1 MATTPATVP
10 RARAH
15 APWSA
20 TAWRDTAFV
29 ASGVPLQVAGW
40 LIAVSLWTVWTPE
53 KAVKILLL
61 AGASVV
67 LVLLALR
74 PLTSWQRERC
84 WAMLGLHIP
93 RMPGFDDGNLR
104 DTLRDLR
111 SPELWR
117 VLQYHMVAG
126 PFLALGGLG
135 VIAAWASG
143 ALLTVSGVYGWAL
156 PSSSPMSPITHPARI
171 AVLSGAG
178 VLLLAA
184 APWAAAGVRLLDAR
198 AASALLGP
206 DRARELERRV
216 EDLAEKRASV
226 VDAADLERR
235 RIERDLHD
243 GAQQRLVSLA
253 LGLGLARETLSGV
266 PDEAMQV
273 IVEAHEEAKEALTEL
288 RTLVRGLHPAVLEDR
303 GLDAALSGVAARVPL
318 PVRLRVEAEPRA
330 SSTVEAV
337 AYFVVS
343 EALTN
348 VVKHARATQVDV
360 AVIRRGDVLHVT
372 VTDDGAGGA
381 DPSGGAGAS
390 GGRGAAGGTG
400 LAGLARRVRSVDGTF
415 RITSPAGGP
424 TTVTVELPCAL

>member
-1 MATTPATVP
+1 MASISAAR
-10 RARAH
+10 RARVH

-20 TAWRDTAFV
+20 AAWRDTVFV
-29 ASGVPLQVAGW
+29 ASGVPLQFAGW
-40 LIAVSLWTVWTPE
+40 LILGFFWMLWTPVRVTP
-53 KAVKILLL
+53 ILILTAASLVLL
-61 AGASVV
+61 
-67 LVLLALR
+67 LLALR

-84 WAMLGLHIP
+84 WAMLGLDIP
-93 RMPGFDDGNLR
+93 RMPDFDDGRPWDALR
-104 DTLRDLR
+104 NLR

-117 VLQYHMVAG
+117 VLQYHLLAG
-126 PFLALGGLG
+126 PFLALGGLT

-143 ALLTVSGVYGWAL
+143 LALATSGLYTWAL
-156 PSSSPMSPITHPARI
+156 AYTSPMSPFGHPTRFG
-171 AVLSGAG
+171 VLTCVG
-178 VLLLAA
+178 VLLLVA
-184 APWAAAGVRLLDAR
+184 APWAAAGVRRLDAR
-198 AASALLGP
+198 AAAALLGP

-226 VDAADLERR
+226 VDAADIERR

-253 LGLGLARETLSGV
+253 LNLGLARETLTGV
-266 PDEAMQV
+266 PDDAMRV

-288 RTLVRGLHPAVLEDR
+288 RNLIRGLHPAVLEDR

-318 PVRLRVEAEPRA
+318 PVRLRVEVEPRA

-348 VVKHARATQVDV
+348 VVRHARADEVDV
-360 AVIRRGDVLHVT
+360 SVVRRGEVLRVT
-372 VTDDGAGGA
+372 VRDDGVGGA
-381 DPSGGAGAS
+381 DP
-390 GGRGAAGGTG
+390 AGGTG
-400 LAGLARRVRSVDGTF
+400 LTGLARRVRSVDGTF

>member
-1 MATTPATVP
+1 MASISA
-10 RARAH
+10 ARRVRVH

-20 TAWRDTAFV
+20 AAWRDTVFV
-29 ASGVPLQVAGW
+29 VSGVPLQLAGW
-40 LIAVSLWTVWTPE
+40 LVLGSVWTVWAPVRVTPILVLTGVS
-53 KAVKILLL
+53 AILL
-61 AGASVV
+61 
-67 LVLLALR
+67 LLALR

-84 WAMLGLHIP
+84 WAMLGLDIP
-93 RMPGFDDGNLR
+93 RMPDFDGGRAWDV
-104 DTLRDLR
+104 LRDLR

-117 VLQYHMVAG
+117 VLQYHLLAG
-126 PFLALGGLG
+126 PFLALGGLA
-135 VIAAWASG
+135 VTAAWAAG
-143 ALLTVSGVYGWAL
+143 LALATSPAYAWAV
-156 PSSSPMSPITHPARI
+156 HPGDPLADHPQRV
-171 AVLSGAG
+171 AVLTAVG

-184 APWAAAGVRLLDAR
+184 APWAAAGVRRLDAR
-198 AASALLGP
+198 AAAALLGP
-206 DRARELERRV
+206 DRAKELQRRV

-253 LGLGLARETLSGV
+253 LNLGLARETLTGV
-266 PDEAMQV
+266 PDEAMRV
-273 IVEAHEEAKEALTEL
+273 IVEAHEEAKAALTEL
-288 RTLVRGLHPAVLEDR
+288 RDLIRGLHPAVLEDR

-318 PVRLRVEAEPRA
+318 PVRLRVDIEPRA

-348 VVKHARATQVDV
+348 VVKHARANEVDV
-360 AVIRRGDVLHVT
+360 RVERRGDVLRVT
-372 VTDDGAGGA
+372 VRDDGAGGA
-381 DPSGGAGAS
+381 DPSA
-390 GGRGAAGGTG
+390 GTG
-400 LAGLARRVRSVDGTF
+400 LTGLARRVRSVDGTF

>member
-1 MATTPATVP
+1 MASSTPAR
-10 RARAH
+10 RARAR
-15 APWSA
+15 APWSLA
-20 TAWRDTAFV
+20 AWRDTAFV
-29 ASGVPLQVAGW
+29 ASGVPLQFAGW
-40 LIAVSLWTVWTPE
+40 TILGSLWAIWAPVNATP
-53 KAVKILLL
+53 VMIL
-61 AGASVV
+61 AFASIV

-84 WAMLGLHIP
+84 WAMLGLDIP
-93 RMPGFDDGNLR
+93 PMPDFDDGRPWDPLR
-104 DTLRDLR
+104 NLR

-117 VLQYHMVAG
+117 VLRYHLVVG
-126 PFLALGGLG
+126 PFLAFGGLAT
-135 VIAAWASG
+135 IAAWAGGLILATTGTYAWALPDRSPLG
-143 ALLTVSGVYGWAL
+143 LVDKTHVVRVGLLTV
-156 PSSSPMSPITHPARI
+156 T
-171 AVLSGAG
+171 G

-184 APWAAAGVRLLDAR
+184 APWVAAAVRRADAR
-198 AASALLGP
+198 AAVVLLGP
-206 DRARELERRV
+206 DRAKELERRV

-226 VDAADLERR
+226 VDAADIERR

-253 LGLGLARETLSGV
+253 LNLGLARETLTGV

-288 RTLVRGLHPAVLEDR
+288 RNLIRGLHPAVLEDR

-318 PVRLRVEAEPRA
+318 PVRLRVDVEPRA
-330 SSTVEAV
+330 TSTVEAV

-348 VVKHARATQVDV
+348 VVKHARADGVDISV
-360 AVIRRGDVLHVT
+360 TRRGDVLRVT
-372 VTDDGAGGA
+372 VADDGVGGA
-381 DPSGGAGAS
+381 DPSGG
-390 GGRGAAGGTG
+390 TG
-400 LAGLARRVRSVDGTF
+400 LLGLARRVQSVDGTF

>member
-1 MATTPATVP
+1 MALTSAVAPC
-10 RARAH
+10 ARVH

-20 TAWRDTAFV
+20 TAWRDTTFV
-29 ASGVPLQVAGW
+29 ASGVPLQAAGW
-40 LIAVSLWTVWTPE
+40 LIAGSPWTLWTPG
-53 KAVKILLL
+53 KPVKFLLL
-61 AGASVV
+61 AGTSAV
-67 LVLLALR
+67 LVLLVLR

-93 RMPGFDDGNLR
+93 RMPGFDDGR
-104 DTLRDLR
+104 PRHTPRDLR

-126 PFLALGGLG
+126 PVLALGGLG
-135 VIAAWASG
+135 VIVMWASG
-143 ALLTVSGVYGWAL
+143 LALTGSGLYAWAL
-156 PSSSPMSPITHPARI
+156 PPSSPMNPVDHPLRI
-171 AVLSGAG
+171 VLLTAAG

-184 APWAAAGVRLLDAR
+184 APWTAAGVRLLDAR
-198 AASALLGP
+198 AAAALLGP
-206 DRARELERRV
+206 DRAKELERRV

-253 LGLGLARETLSGV
+253 LNLGLARETLGGV
-266 PDEAMQV
+266 PDDAMRV

-288 RTLVRGLHPAVLEDR
+288 RTLIRGLHPAVLEDR

-348 VVKHARATQVDV
+348 VVRHARATEVDV
-360 AVIRRGDVLHVT
+360 AVIRRGDVLRLT
-372 VTDDGAGGA
+372 VTDDGVGGA
-381 DPSGGAGAS
+381 SPS
-390 GGRGAAGGTG
+390 AGGTG

>member
-1 MATTPATVP
+1 MASISAVR
-10 RARAH
+10 RARVR

-20 TAWRDTAFV
+20 AAWRDTVFAV
-29 ASGVPLQVAGW
+29 SGVPLQFAGW
-40 LIAVSLWTVWTPE
+40 LLLLLPWAVWTP
-53 KAVKILLL
+53 ARVTPVLIMTAASIVLL
-61 AGASVV
+61 
-67 LVLLALR
+67 LLALR

-84 WAMLGLHIP
+84 WAMLGLHVP
-93 RMPGFDDGNLR
+93 RMPDFDDGR
-104 DTLRDLR
+104 PWDALRDLR

-117 VLQYHMVAG
+117 AVQYHLLAG
-126 PFLALGGLG
+126 PALAVGGLA
-135 VIAAWASG
+135 VIAAWAGGLVLATSG
-143 ALLTVSGVYGWAL
+143 AYAWAL
-156 PSSSPMSPITHPARI
+156 PGSSPLSMVDKAHSVRI
-171 AVLSGAG
+171 GALTLLG
-178 VLLLAA
+178 LLLLAA
-184 APWAAAGVRLLDAR
+184 APWIAAAVRRLDAR
-198 AASALLGP
+198 AAAALLGP

-226 VDAADLERR
+226 VDAADIERR

-253 LGLGLARETLSGV
+253 LNLGLARETLTGV

-273 IVEAHEEAKEALTEL
+273 IVAAHEEAKEALTEL
-288 RTLVRGLHPAVLEDR
+288 RTLIRGLHPAVLEDR

-348 VVKHARATQVDV
+348 AVRHAKADEVDIAVV
-360 AVIRRGDVLHVT
+360 RRGDVLRVT
-372 VTDDGAGGA
+372 VRDDGVGGA
-381 DPSGGAGAS
+381 DPSGG
-390 GGRGAAGGTG
+390 TG
-400 LAGLARRVRSVDGTF
+400 LTGLARRVGSVDGTF

>member
-1 MATTPATVP
+1 MATTLAIAP
-10 RARAH
+10 RARVH

-40 LIAVSLWTVWTPE
+40 LIAGSLRMLWSPGNSVE
-53 KAVKILLL
+53 LLFM
-61 AGASVV
+61 ACASVI
-67 LVLLALR
+67 LVLLVLR

-84 WAMLGLHIP
+84 WAMLGLHVP
-93 RMPGFDDGNLR
+93 RMPGFDDGLLR
-104 DTLRDLR
+104 DALRDVR

-117 VLQYHMVAG
+117 VVQYHLAAG
-126 PFLALGGLG
+126 PLLALGGIG
-135 VIAAWASG
+135 VIATWATG
-143 ALLTVSGVYGWAL
+143 AVLTVSGVYGWAL
-156 PSSSPMSPITHPARI
+156 PASSPLNPITHPARI
-171 AVLSGAG
+171 AALTGVG

-184 APWAAAGVRLLDAR
+184 APWAAAGVRRLDAR

-206 DRARELERRV
+206 DRAKELERRV

-253 LGLGLARETLSGV
+253 LNLGLARETLRDV

-288 RTLVRGLHPAVLEDR
+288 RTLIRGLHPAVLEDR

-348 VVKHARATQVDV
+348 VVKHARATEVDV
-360 AVIRRGDVLHVT
+360 AVIRRGATLHVT
-372 VTDDGAGGA
+372 VTDNGKGGA
-381 DPSGGAGAS
+381 DPAGGPGS
-390 GGRGAAGGTG
+390 SGGTG

-415 RITSPAGGP
+415 RIASPAGGP

>member
-1 MATTPATVP
+1 MASVSPAR
-10 RARAH
+10 RALAH

-20 TAWRDTAFV
+20 AAWRDTAFV
-29 ASGVPLQVAGW
+29 ASGVPLQVAAW
-40 LIAVSLWTVWTPE
+40 AILTVPWMVWVPTRVTP
-53 KAVKILLL
+53 VLVLTS
-61 AGASVV
+61 ASAV

-84 WAMLGLHIP
+84 WAMLGLDVP
-93 RMPGFDDGNLR
+93 RMPAFDDGR
-104 DTLRDLR
+104 PWDALRDLR

-117 VLQYHMVAG
+117 VLRYHLVVG
-126 PFLALGGLG
+126 PLIALGGIA
-135 VIAAWASG
+135 VIAAWAAGLACAAS
-143 ALLTVSGVYGWAL
+143 ATFVWAL
-156 PSSSPMSPITHPARI
+156 PPSSALNSKPA
-171 AVLSGAG
+171 AVLTGAG
-178 VLLLAA
+178 VLLVIA
-184 APWAAAGVRLLDAR
+184 APWAAAAVRRGDAR
-198 AASALLGP
+198 AAAALLGP

-253 LGLGLARETLSGV
+253 LNLGLARETLTGV
-266 PDEAMQV
+266 PDAAMRV
-273 IVEAHEEAKEALTEL
+273 IVEAHEEAKEALAEL
-288 RTLVRGLHPAVLEDR
+288 RGLIRGLHPAVLEDR

-318 PVRLRVEAEPRA
+318 PVRLRVEVEPRA

-348 VVKHARATQVDV
+348 VVRHARASAVDIV
-360 AVIRRGDVLHVT
+360 VTRRGDVLHVV
-372 VTDDGAGGA
+372 VTDDGRGGA
-381 DPSGGAGAS
+381 DP
-390 GGRGAAGGTG
+390 AGGTG
-400 LAGLARRVRSVDGTF
+400 LTGLARRVLSVDGAF

>member
-1 MATTPATVP
+1 MATTSLIAP
-10 RARAH
+10 RARVY

-20 TAWRDTAFV
+20 AAWRDTAFV

-40 LIAVSLWTVWTPE
+40 LIAGSIRMLWSPGNSVE
-53 KAVKILLL
+53 ILIT
-61 AGASVV
+61 ACASVV
-67 LVLLALR
+67 LVLLVLR

-93 RMPGFDDGNLR
+93 RMPGFDDGLLR
-104 DTLRDLR
+104 DALRDVR

-117 VLQYHMVAG
+117 VLQYHMAAG
-126 PFLALGGLG
+126 PLLALGGIG
-135 VIAAWASG
+135 VIATWASG
-143 ALLTVSGVYGWAL
+143 AVLTVSGVYGWAL
-156 PSSSPMSPITHPARI
+156 PESSPLNPTTHPARI
-171 AVLSGAG
+171 AALTGVG
-178 VLLLAA
+178 VLLLVA
-184 APWAAAGVRLLDAR
+184 APWAAAGVRRLDAR

-206 DRARELERRV
+206 DRAKELERRV

-253 LGLGLARETLSGV
+253 LNLGLARETLRGV

-288 RTLVRGLHPAVLEDR
+288 RTLIRGLHPAVLEDR

-318 PVRLRVEAEPRA
+318 PVRLRVEVEPRA

-348 VVKHARATQVDV
+348 VVKHARATEVDV
-360 AVIRRGDVLHVT
+360 AVTRRGATLHVS
-372 VTDDGAGGA
+372 VTDNGKGGA
-381 DPSGGAGAS
+381 DPAGGPNPS
-390 GGRGAAGGTG
+390 GGTG